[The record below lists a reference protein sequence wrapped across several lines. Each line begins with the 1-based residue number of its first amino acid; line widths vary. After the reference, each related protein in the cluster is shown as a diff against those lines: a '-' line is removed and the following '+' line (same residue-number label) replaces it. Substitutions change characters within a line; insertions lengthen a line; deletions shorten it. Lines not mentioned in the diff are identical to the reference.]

1 MPKRMWIGTAV
12 RKTARSGMSTS
23 GDSVDVVERPRG
35 GLSVVMAD
43 GQGSGPAAKRISN
56 MVVSRA
62 AGLIAEGARDGAVAR
77 AVHDSLYALRGGK
90 IVCTLTILS
99 VDLNTGTFVIARN
112 GNAGALLYDGREV
125 RFLREDV
132 PPIGVG
138 GFTKPQIL
146 ECELQPGYR
155 AAIFT
160 DGVFHAGRRRGN
172 PLGIEP
178 LAACLSGEASDAAVV
193 ADRMLQEAHGAD
205 AGHPRD
211 DMSLAVVSVR
221 SEDVMLGEVA
231 IRSIDVSFPF

>member
-1 MPKRMWIGTAV
+1 MLERRWIDVAV
-12 RKTARSGMSTS
+12 RKMPRSGVSTS

-43 GQGSGPAAKRISN
+43 GQGSGPAAKRVSN
-56 MVVSRA
+56 MVVARA

-99 VDLNTGTFVIARN
+99 VDLNTHTFVIARN

-125 RFLREDV
+125 RFLREEV
-132 PPIGVG
+132 PPIGVHD
-138 GFTKPQIL
+138 FTKPEIL
-146 ECELQPGYR
+146 ECELRPGYR

-160 DGVFHAGRRRGN
+160 DGIFHAGRKRGQA
-172 PLGIEP
+172 LGPEP
-178 LAACLSGEASDAAVV
+178 LAACLGAGEGDAGAL
-193 ADRMLQEAHGAD
+193 ADRMLEGACAAD
-205 AGHPRD
+205 RRRPGD

-231 IRSIDVSFPF
+231 IRSIDISFPF

>member
-99 VDLNTGTFVIARN
+99 VDLNTRTFVIARN
-112 GNAGALLYDGREV
+112 GNAGALLYDGES
-125 RFLREDV
+125 L
-132 PPIGVG
+132 
-138 GFTKPQIL
+138 
-146 ECELQPGYR
+146 
-155 AAIFT
+155 
-160 DGVFHAGRRRGN
+160 
-172 PLGIEP
+172 
-178 LAACLSGEASDAAVV
+178 
-193 ADRMLQEAHGAD
+193 
-205 AGHPRD
+205 
-211 DMSLAVVSVR
+211 DM
-221 SEDVMLGEVA
+221 EVA
-231 IRSIDVSFPF
+231 EDIEYGLVAEWVNGLDSLGTALADPEVIDEDE